1 MPSLHETRTPLPAT
15 DRTLVFQQ
23 LSRPR
28 SFPGADQG
36 QPFGNGSR
44 RFHPP
49 ARNLA
54 ARVARPASRS
64 LDSRSAREDRSKAPR
79 QLARAVHRL
88 PARLGHAL
96 ALLVLLAGLAAGLP
110 ARAAGGGQEPPPAA
124 DGPRVVVAGRAEGP
138 IRIDGKLD
146 EPDWQRA
153 GVIPDLV
160 QQEPHPGEPTPYH
173 TEVRV
178 LVDERNLYFGIVCR
192 DPEPGR
198 IAIHTMQRDGNMWG
212 DDTVMIV
219 LSTLGDRRRGYAFRV
234 NAAGARLDGLI
245 SGPEDFSTDWDGI
258 WDARA
263 RITPDG
269 WVAEIRIPAQT
280 LRFTPGADAWEF
292 NVERYVSRDRT
303 TLRWAGTSLDSF
315 INDFR
320 RAGRLAGVGGLRQG
334 RGLSISPYGLV
345 RYHRVRGADDE
356 ATQGDGGL
364 DVTWNVT
371 PEMTAV
377 FTVNTD
383 FAETEVDTRQVNLT
397 RFPLFFPEKR
407 AFFLEGSNLFGFGAG
422 LGADFIPFFS
432 RRVGL
437 YRGHQVPIDAGLKLL
452 GQAGRWGV
460 ALLDVQTG
468 DAPGAEATNLFAGR
482 VTYDV
487 DEHLTV
493 GAISTNGDPDG
504 VHDNALYGADVSWQ
518 TSTFRGDKNFSV
530 GAWTATTRGDVPEG
544 DRSGWGLKVDYPND
558 LWDVFFIYKQFGEA
572 MDPALGFLPRP
583 GTRWF
588 QGGGAY
594 QPRPPDGSL
603 FDWVRQFYFE
613 FYVTVVKDLHGSGDT
628 QSWRVFT
635 APFNAATEGGE
646 HLEANWVPQY
656 ERIDEPFEIAPGVV
670 IPPGE
675 YHMTRYRVEA
685 QSSRHRPARV
695 GATIWFGEFY
705 DGHLTQYEGFVTWTD
720 PRGHLSLSLE
730 GETDV
735 GHLPWGNFIQRLW
748 QLKAVW
754 AFTPDVVL
762 SSYFQYD
769 SESRNLGMNTRL
781 RWTIRPGNDL
791 YVVWNR
797 DWLRPFD
804 EDAGRDVGAFAFRPL
819 DDQVVVKLRWTFRP

>member
-1 MPSLHETRTPLPAT
+1 MPDRSLPPRPPLVRRARRPLPT
-15 DRTLVFQQ
+15 R
-23 LSRPR
+23 
-28 SFPGADQG
+28 G
-36 QPFGNGSR
+36 R
-44 RFHPP
+44 R
-49 ARNLA
+49 R
-54 ARVARPASRS
+54 
-64 LDSRSAREDRSKAPR
+64 
-79 QLARAVHRL
+79 RL
-88 PARLGHAL
+88 PALVAL
-96 ALLVLLAGLAAGLP
+96 ALLLLAAAPALPAPAPGAAAGH
-110 ARAAGGGQEPPPAA
+110 
-124 DGPRVVVAGRAEGP
+124 VVVAGRATGP
-138 IRIDGKLD
+138 VRIDGVLD
-146 EPDWQRA
+146 EPDWGRA

-160 QQEPHPGEPTPYH
+160 QQDPHPGEPTPFR

-178 LVDERNLYFGIVCR
+178 LVDDRNLYFGITCI
-192 DPEPGR
+192 DPEPDR
-198 IAIHTMQRDGNMWG
+198 IAIHTMQRDGNMRG
-212 DDTVMIV
+212 DDTVMLV
-219 LSTLGDRRRGYAFRV
+219 LSTLGDHRRGYAFRV

-245 SGPEDFSTDWDGI
+245 SDPEDFSTDWDGI

-263 RITPDG
+263 RRTPEG

-292 NVERYVSRDRT
+292 NVERYVARDRM
-303 TLRWAGTSLDSF
+303 TLRWAGTTLDSF
-315 INDFR
+315 ITDFR
-320 RAGRLAGVGGLRQG
+320 RAGKLAGVGELRQG

-345 RYHRVRGADDE
+345 RYHRVRGTDDE

-364 DVTWNVT
+364 DVTWNMT

-377 FTVNTD
+377 LTVNTD

-407 AFFLEGSNLFGFGAG
+407 SFFLEGSNLFRFGSG
-422 LGADFIPFFS
+422 LHADFIPFFS

-437 YRGHQVPIDAGLKLL
+437 YHGRQVPIDAGVKLL
-452 GQAGRWGV
+452 GQSGRWGV

-468 DAPGAEATNLFAGR
+468 DAPGARSTNLFAGR

-493 GAISTNGDPDG
+493 GAIGTNGDPDG
-504 VHDNALYGADVSWQ
+504 VHDNYLYGFDVLWQ

-530 GAWTATTRGDVPEG
+530 GAWAATTGGDVPDG
-544 DRSGWGLKVDYPND
+544 DQSGWGLKVDYPND
-558 LWDVFFIYKQFGEA
+558 LWDVFFVYKQFGEA

-594 QPRPPDGSL
+594 QPRPAGGF

-613 FYVTVVKDLHGSGDT
+613 FYVTVVRDLHADGGT

-635 APFNAATEGGE
+635 APFNAATEGGV

-656 ERIDEPFEIAPGVV
+656 ERIDAPFEIAPGVV
-670 IPPGE
+670 IPPGD
-675 YHMTRYRVEA
+675 YHFTRYRVEA
-685 QSSRHRPARV
+685 QSSRHHPARV
-695 GATIWFGEFY
+695 GATVWFGEFY
-705 DGHLTQYEGFVTWTD
+705 EGHLTQYEGFVTWTD

-735 GHLPWGNFIQRLW
+735 GHLPFGDFIQRLW

-797 DWLRPFD
+797 DWLRPLDD
-804 EDAGRDVGAFAFRPL
+804 EAGRDVGAFAFRPL
-819 DDQVVVKLRWTFRP
+819 DDQLVVKLRWTFRP